1 MPTATVHGSIH
12 RRHAAA
18 FSLVLHQAEDKV
30 PPDGDAVDE
39 KNLDRERKRTHCEC
53 CGFFQGRGSSAQD
66 QADVGVAGKT
76 AVVKNEISRVG
87 AETESQDCQDSIS
100 LTEGQDCQ
108 DSISWGRV
116 VQDLELDGDD

>member
-1 MPTATVHGSIH
+1 
-12 RRHAAA
+12 
-18 FSLVLHQAEDKV
+18 VLHQAEDKV

-76 AVVKNEISRVG
+76 AVVKNEISRVR

-100 LTEGQDCQ
+100 LTESQDCQDSISLTEDQDCQ